1 MSAENIQLIVNG
13 LLVTLAL
20 TATSGMLALILGTV
34 LGVLRVSPRVILRE
48 TAAGYIEFFRNI
60 PILTVLF
67 FMFFGLAR
75 SSVLPL
81 NLSPFATA
89 TWGLGLYT
97 AAYVAEI
104 VRSGIYSVGRGQIEA
119 GRSLGLSF
127 TQMLRL
133 ILLPQAFSVAVPPLG
148 TLLIALL
155 KNTSVASV
163 IVVQELFYQASVIE
177 GRTFNPN
184 TFLIIG
190 LIYVAV
196 NIPLGFLVNYTERR
210 LRIAR

>member
-1 MSAENIQLIVNG
+1 MSAENIRLIVDG

-20 TATSGMLALILGTV
+20 TATSAIVALLVGT
-34 LGVLRVSPRVILRE
+34 LMGVLRVNPRALLRDM
-48 TAAGYIEFFRNI
+48 AAGYIEFFRNI

-67 FMFFGLAR
+67 FIYFGLPASGIR
-75 SSVLPL
+75 
-81 NLSPFATA
+81 LSPFACA

-104 VRSGIYSVGRGQIEA
+104 VRSGIYAVGRGQIEA

-127 TQMLRL
+127 MQMLRL
-133 ILLPQAFSVAVPPLG
+133 ILLPQAFSVAIPPLG

-155 KNTSVASV
+155 KNTSIASV
-163 IVVQELFYQASVIE
+163 IVVAELFYQASVVE

-196 NIPLGFLVNYTERR
+196 NIPLGLLVNYTERR
-210 LRIAR
+210 MRIVR